1 MRHPEE
7 TKKHIYD
14 GTIELINEVG
24 VKFTM
29 DQLSQRLA
37 MSKKTIYVAF
47 PDKGVLFYNLVDY
60 IFDQTKAEQ
69 QKVLEDPNLSTVE
82 KLKAILS
89 TVPDDYIDLGNLNQ
103 LYKIK
108 NKFPKAYQHLLE
120 RLEGEWDPTI
130 ALIEKGIQEGVFRNV
145 NPVTFQLTYEAAA
158 ERFLFGT
165 EMEVIRISYQ
175 KMLKDMADI
184 LVEGIIKRD

>member
-7 TKKHIYD
+7 TKQRIYN
-14 GTIELINEVG
+14 GTLELINEVG

-29 DQLSQRLA
+29 DQLSAKLS

-60 IFDQTKAEQ
+60 IFDQTKEAQ
-69 QKVLEDPNLSTVE
+69 QKVLDDPDLGTAE
-82 KLKAILS
+82 KLKAILC
-89 TVPDDYIDLGNLNQ
+89 TVPEDYIDLGNLNQ

-108 NKFPKAYQHLLE
+108 DKFPKAYKHLLE

-130 ALIEKGIQEGVFRNV
+130 ALIEQGIEEGVFRNV

-184 LVEGIIKRD
+184 LVEGIIRRD